1 MSLDS
6 YDVIRELG
14 RGGMAIVHLARQRDL
29 GRLAALKELAGL
41 NADDPSFAERFLRES
56 RVAGS
61 LNHESIVTVYEY
73 FDDGGTP
80 FIAMELMEGG
90 SLRPL
95 IGELSLPQT
104 ARVLEDLLAAIAFAG
119 KAGIVHRDLKPE
131 NALITKG
138 GRVKVADFG
147 IAKAALSGQKGLTSE
162 GMTVGTPEYMSP
174 EQAMAKDVSTT
185 SDLYSIGCMTYEM
198 LTGRL
203 PFTEGSQAALLMK
216 QVTEPVPD
224 VREVDP
230 LIPESVAL
238 WVTRMTEKDPE
249 DRFPDAAA
257 AWEAFEEALL
267 EHVGPLWRRDATLT
281 PGSEIEV
288 DDIPP
293 QTDTPLRPPSRSG
306 AGDGAGGAANTG
318 FQTYH
323 APAALHEQLSA
334 EQGGAA
340 PALVT
345 PPAAPA
351 APPRRR
357 PTPAPQPVAATTTVG
372 APATAARPPAAADE
386 EAADADRSRAVPI
399 AIGAVVAA
407 IVAFVVGMS
416 SGGGEQA
423 TSASGDGFV
432 LKAPAGWA
440 ATGAVANP
448 ALGAKAVALAPSGA
462 GAEDTISA
470 ARVPAAQLDAVTR
483 PAGGPATAVT
493 LSAGEA
499 LRYGDAL
506 YVVPTDEDSLVVSC
520 GTGAAA
526 RAACS
531 DVAGSVELTRG
542 EAQPAGPTDDG
553 ARAIRDAIT
562 KLRAE
567 LRNHAFDLQRAR
579 TASLQGNAAN
589 DLATAY
595 RAAARAVGK
604 APTGAL
610 ALPARDS
617 LAAALKATGDG
628 WARYSRAASARNAR
642 AARTASGAI
651 AGARGRVSK
660 AQAALAAAG
669 YPSAGGAS

>member
-1 MSLDS
+1 MALDG

-14 RGGMAIVHLARQRDL
+14 RGGMAVVHLARQRDL

-73 FDDGGTP
+73 FTDGGTP

-174 EQAMAKDVSTT
+174 EQAMARDVETT

-203 PFTEGSQAALLMK
+203 PFADGSQAALLMK
-216 QVTEPVPD
+216 QVSEPVPD

-230 LIPESVAL
+230 LIPESVAQ
-238 WVTRMTEKDPE
+238 WVQRMTEKDPE
-249 DRFPDAAA
+249 DRFPDASA

-267 EHVGPLWRRDATLT
+267 EHVGPLWRRDAVLK
-281 PGSEIEV
+281 PASEIEL

-293 QTDTPLRPPSRSG
+293 QTDTPLRPASRSG
-306 AGDGAGGAANTG
+306 AGAGGAANTG

-334 EQGGAA
+334 EQGPA
-340 PALVT
+340 PAVVT
-345 PPAAPA
+345 PPPAPAAPA
-351 APPRRR
+351 RRR
-357 PTPAPQPVAATTTVG
+357 STPAPQPVASAATVG
-372 APATAARPPAAADE
+372 APATAPRPAAPSAG
-386 EAADADRSRAVPI
+386 EAEGERSRAVPI
-399 AIGAVVAA
+399 AAGAVVAA

-416 SGGGEQA
+416 SGGGEKP
-423 TSASGDGFV
+423 TSVSGDGFV
-432 LKAPAGWA
+432 LKAPVGWA
-440 ATGAVANP
+440 ATGAVADP
-448 ALGAKAVALAPSGA
+448 ELGPKAIALAAGGA
-462 GAEDTISA
+462 GPENTISA
-470 ARVPAAQLDAVTR
+470 ARVPAAGLGAITR
-483 PAGGPATAVT
+483 SAGAPTPVK
-493 LSAGEA
+493 LSAGDG
-499 LRYGDAL
+499 LRYGQAL
-506 YVVPTDEDSLVVSC
+506 YVLPAGSESLVISC
-520 GTGAAA
+520 GAGPAAKK
-526 RAACS
+526 ACP
-531 DVAGSVELTRG
+531 DVAGSFDLTRG
-542 EAQPAGPTDDG
+542 EVQPAGPTDEG
-553 ARAIRDAIT
+553 AAAIRGAIAKLQDAL
-562 KLRAE
+562 KL
-567 LRNHAFDLQRAR
+567 HAFDLQRAK
-579 TASLQGNAAN
+579 TASAQGSAAG
-589 DLATAY
+589 DLANAY
-595 RAAARAVGK
+595 RAAARAVGR
-604 APTGAL
+604 APVGVL
-610 ALPARDS
+610 AESARDR

-628 WARYSRAASARNAR
+628 WARYSRAAKSRNTSGARS
-642 AARTASGAI
+642 ASGAI
-651 AGARGRVSK
+651 AGARGRVAK

-669 YPSAGGAS
+669 YPSSGGG

>member
-61 LNHESIVTVYEY
+61 LNHENVVTVYEY
-73 FDDGGTP
+73 FEDSGTP

-131 NALITKG
+131 NALITQG

-174 EQAMAKDVSTT
+174 EQAMAKEISTG

-203 PFTEGSQAALLMK
+203 PFNEGSQAALLMK

-230 LIPESVAL
+230 LIPESVAK
-238 WVTRMTEKDPE
+238 WVARMTEKDPD

-267 EHVGPLWRRDATLT
+267 EHVGPLWRRDATLK
-281 PGSEIEV
+281 PASEIET

-293 QTDTPLRPPSRSG
+293 QTDTPLRPPSRTGARG
-306 AGDGAGGAANTG
+306 AGDAARNTG

-323 APAALHEQLSA
+323 APAALHEQLTA

-340 PALVT
+340 PAVVT
-345 PPAAPA
+345 PPPAPAAPA
-351 APPRRR
+351 RRR
-357 PTPAPQPVAATTTVG
+357 PTPAPQPVAAGSVG
-372 APATAARPPAAADE
+372 APTTAPRAPTTTDVGDE
-386 EAADADRSRAVPI
+386 ERSRTVPI

-416 SGGGEQA
+416 SGGGEKA
-423 TSASGDGFV
+423 TSATGDGFV

-440 ATGAVANP
+440 ATGATADP
-448 ALGAKAVALAPSGA
+448 ALGAKAVALAPA
-462 GAEDTISA
+462 GATAERHDQRRARARRRSSARSPAPPA
-470 ARVPAAQLDAVTR
+470 ARR
-483 PAGGPATAVT
+483 PRVD
-493 LSAGEA
+493 LSAGQG
-499 LRYGDAL
+499 LRYGQAL
-506 YVVPTDEDSLVVSC
+506 YVLPAGADSLVVSC
-520 GTGAAA
+520 GNGAAA
-526 RAACS
+526 RAACA
-531 DVAGSVELTRG
+531 DVAGSVDLTRG
-542 EAQPAGPTDDG
+542 EVQPAGPTDDG
-553 ARAIRDAIT
+553 AKAIRDAIT

-567 LRNHAFDLQRAR
+567 LKNHTFDLQRAR
-579 TASLQGNAAN
+579 TRRCR
-589 DLATAY
+589 ATR
-595 RAAARAVGK
+595 RAIWRRRT
-604 APTGAL
+604 AP
-610 ALPARDS
+610 R
-617 LAAALKATGDG
+617 
-628 WARYSRAASARNAR
+628 RAASAAHPSGRWPSRR
-642 AARTASGAI
+642 ATAWP
-651 AGARGRVSK
+651 RR
-660 AQAALAAAG
+660 
-669 YPSAGGAS
+669 

>member
-14 RGGMAIVHLARQRDL
+14 RGGMAVVHLARQRDL

-73 FDDGGTP
+73 FEDGGTP

-104 ARVLEDLLAAIAFAG
+104 ARVLEDLLAAVAFAG
-119 KAGIVHRDLKPE
+119 NAGIVHRDLKPE

-174 EQAMAKDVSTT
+174 EQAMAKEVSTT
-185 SDLYSIGCMTYEM
+185 SDLYAVGCMTYEM

-203 PFTEGSQAALLMK
+203 PFNEGSQAALLMK

-238 WVTRMTEKDPE
+238 WVQRMTEKDPD
-249 DRFPDAAA
+249 DRFPDASA

-267 EHVGPLWRRDATLT
+267 EHVGPLWRRDAVLK
-281 PGSEIEV
+281 PASEIET

-306 AGDGAGGAANTG
+306 ARAPAPVPAAREHGLSDLSRARGAAR
-318 FQTYH
+318 
-323 APAALHEQLSA
+323 AALA
-334 EQGGAA
+334 EGGGGAA
-340 PALVT
+340 PAIAT
-345 PPAAPA
+345 PPPAPA
-351 APPRRR
+351 APRRGGARRPRPSPWRRR
-357 PTPAPQPVAATTTVG
+357 HRRR
-372 APATAARPPAAADE
+372 ARDDRAADGRRRRGRRGE
-386 EAADADRSRAVPI
+386 RSRAVPI
-399 AIGAVVAA
+399 ALGAVVAGDRRVRRRDVQRRRREA
-407 IVAFVVGMS
+407 PA
-416 SGGGEQA
+416 
-423 TSASGDGFV
+423 SASGDGFV
-432 LKAPAGWA
+432 LKAPAGWS
-440 ATGAVANP
+440 ATGAVRRP
-448 ALGAKAVALAPSGA
+448 ARWAPGGRA
-462 GAEDTISA
+462 GARRRERRGHDQRRPRPRRPRRRDHARGAA
-470 ARVPAAQLDAVTR
+470 ARR
-483 PAGGPATAVT
+483 ATVE
-493 LSAGEA
+493 LSAGEG

-506 YVVPTDEDSLVVSC
+506 YVMPAGADSLVVSC
-520 GTGAAA
+520 GNGAAA
-526 RAACS
+526 LAACPG
-531 DVAGSVELTRG
+531 VAGSVDLTRG
-542 EAQPAGPTDDG
+542 EAQPAGPTDEG
-553 ARAIRDAIT
+553 ARALRDAIT

-567 LRNHAFDLQRAR
+567 LKNHAFDLQRAR
-579 TASLQGNAAN
+579 TASAAGQ
-589 DLATAY
+589 
-595 RAAARAVGK
+595 RGRR
-604 APTGAL
+604 P
-610 ALPARDS
+610 
-617 LAAALKATGDG
+617 GD
-628 WARYSRAASARNAR
+628 
-642 AARTASGAI
+642 ARTA
-651 AGARGRVSK
+651 RPR
-660 AQAALAAAG
+660 
-669 YPSAGGAS
+669 GASGRRRRARWPSPRATAWRRR

>member
-14 RGGMAIVHLARQRDL
+14 RGGMAVVHLARQRDL

-73 FDDGGTP
+73 FTDGGTP

-119 KAGIVHRDLKPE
+119 NAGIVHRDLKPE

-147 IAKAALSGQKGLTSE
+147 IAKAALGGQKGLTSE

-174 EQAMAKDVSTT
+174 EQAMAKDVATT

-216 QVTEPVPD
+216 QVSEPVPD

-238 WVTRMTEKDPE
+238 WVQRMTEKDPD
-249 DRFPDAAA
+249 DRFPDASA
-257 AWEAFEEALL
+257 AWDAFEEALL
-267 EHVGPLWRRDATLT
+267 EHVGPLWRRDAVLK
-281 PGSEIEV
+281 PASEIET

-293 QTDTPLRPPSRSG
+293 QTGTPLRPPSRK
-306 AGDGAGGAANTG
+306 DGAGAGPGAAANTG

-334 EQGGAA
+334 EGGAA
-340 PALVT
+340 PAIAT
-345 PPAAPA
+345 PPPTPA

-357 PTPAPQPVAATTTVG
+357 PTPAPQPVAASSTVG
-372 APATAARPPAAADE
+372 APATAPRAPAVSD
-386 EAADADRSRAVPI
+386 ADAETERSRAVPI
-399 AIGAVVAA
+399 AAGAVVAA
-407 IVAFVVGMS
+407 IIAFVIGM
-416 SGGGEQA
+416 SGGGGEKPTTA
-423 TSASGDGFV
+423 TGDGFV

-448 ALGAKAVALAPSGA
+448 ALGAEAVALVPSGA
-462 GAEDTISA
+462 TAEDTISA
-470 ARVPAAQLDAVTR
+470 ARVPAAQLGAITR
-483 PAGGPATAVT
+483 AAGGEATAVQ
-493 LSAGEA
+493 LSAGQG
-499 LRYGDAL
+499 LRYGNAL
-506 YVVPTDEDSLVVSC
+506 YVLPTDADSLVVSC

-526 RAACS
+526 SAACA
-531 DVAGSVELTRG
+531 DVAGSVDVTRG
-542 EAQPAGPTDDG
+542 EVLPAGPTDDG
-553 ARAIRDAIT
+553 ARGIREALT
-562 KLRAE
+562 KLQSE
-567 LRNHAFDLQRAR
+567 LKNHAFDLQRAR
-579 TASLQGNAAN
+579 TATLQGNAAG

-595 RAAARAVGK
+595 RAASRGVGA
-604 APTGAL
+604 APVGAL
-610 ALPARDS
+610 AESARDR

-628 WARYSRAASARNAR
+628 WARYSRAAKSRNAG
-642 AARTASGAI
+642 AARRASTAI
-651 AGARGRVSK
+651 ASARGRVTK
-660 AQAALAAAG
+660 AQAALAAVG
-669 YPSAGGAS
+669 YPRSGGAS

>member
-14 RGGMAIVHLARQRDL
+14 RGGMAVVHLARQRDL
-29 GRLAALKELAGL
+29 GRLVALKELAGL

-73 FDDGGTP
+73 FEDSGTP

-95 IGELSLPQT
+95 IGSLSLPQT
-104 ARVLEDLLAAIAFAG
+104 ARVLEDLLAAVAFAG

-174 EQAMAKDVSTT
+174 EQAMAKDVSTA

-203 PFTEGSQAALLMK
+203 PFGEGSQAALLMK
-216 QVTEPVPD
+216 QVSEPVPD

-230 LIPESVAL
+230 LIPESVAQ
-238 WVTRMTEKDPE
+238 WVARMTEKDPD
-249 DRFPDAAA
+249 DRFPDAGA

-267 EHVGPLWRRDATLT
+267 EHVGPLWRRDATLE
-281 PGSEIEV
+281 PASEIET

-293 QTDTPLRPPSRSG
+293 QTDTPLRPPSRGG
-306 AGDGAGGAANTG
+306 AGAGTADGAGNTG

-340 PALVT
+340 PAVVT
-345 PPAAPA
+345 PPPTPA
-351 APPRRR
+351 AAPRRR
-357 PTPAPQPVAATTTVG
+357 PTPAPQPVAAATVG
-372 APATAARPPAAADE
+372 APTTAPPRAAGAGE
-386 EAADADRSRAVPI
+386 EAEEERSRAVPI
-399 AIGAVVAA
+399 AAAAVVAA
-407 IVAFVVGMS
+407 IVAFVIGMS
-416 SGGGEQA
+416 SGGGEEA

-432 LKAPAGWA
+432 LKAPTGWA
-440 ATGAVANP
+440 MTGAVADP
-448 ALGAKAVALAPSGA
+448 ALGPDAVALAPA
-462 GAEDTISA
+462 AAPADNTISA
-470 ARVPAAQLDAVTR
+470 ARVPTARLGTITRSTQGAPIAVS
-483 PAGGPATAVT
+483 
-493 LSAGEA
+493 LSAGDG
-499 LRYGDAL
+499 LRYGQAL
-506 YVVPTDEDSLVVSC
+506 YVLPAGDESLVVSC
-520 GTGAAA
+520 GTGTAA
-526 RAACS
+526 RSACS
-531 DVAGSVELTRG
+531 DVAGSIDLTRG
-542 EAQPAGPTDDG
+542 EAAPAGPTEAG
-553 ARAIRDAIT
+553 AEALGNALVR
-562 KLRAE
+562 LRSE
-567 LRNHAFDLQRAR
+567 LKDHSFDLQRAR
-579 TASLQGNAAN
+579 TSGAQAAPAAE
-589 DLATAY
+589 LANAY
-595 RAAARAVGK
+595 RAASRAIGR
-604 APTGAL
+604 APAGAL
-610 ALPARDS
+610 AEPARDR

-628 WARYSRAASARNAR
+628 WARYAR
-642 AARTASGAI
+642 AARARSAGAARNASRAI
-651 AGARGRVSK
+651 ARARARVN
-660 AQAALAAAG
+660 AARAALAQAG
-669 YPSAGGAS
+669 YPSGGSPG